1 MGTRPVMSVAFR
13 RFTIDAA
20 VVFGNKEDE
29 SVVEGS
35 VINLQTTCAKAGQRS
50 VPRQRS
56 FLIFSMIIRRKRVDR

>member
-20 VVFGNKEDE
+20 VVFGNNEDE

-35 VINLQTTCAKAGQRS
+35 VINLQAICTKTGRRS
-50 VPRQRS
+50 VS
-56 FLIFSMIIRRKRVDR
+56 KGKEDFYLFDEN